1 MAKNQDVF
9 FEKTPIHKS
18 VTFVNAD
25 GAATI
30 AGANTKEIVANP
42 GTDDGIVRMVAAVTD
57 DSANNNIV
65 FFISPDGG
73 TTKYLLW
80 NAYLPLGSGFTSQ
93 VYAVNCLGSTPGTIF
108 RSDKD
113 GNRFLVLK
121 SGYSLYAGLTTAVTA
136 AKTTTINTT
145 LIAFS

>member
-9 FEKTPIHKS
+9 FEKTPVHKS

-42 GTDDGIVRMVAAVTD
+42 GAEDGIVRMVAVTTD
-57 DSANNNIV
+57 DTANNDLL
-65 FFISPDGG
+65 FFLSPDGG
-73 TTKYLLW
+73 ATKFLLW
-80 NAYLPLGSGFTSQ
+80 NAYLPLGSGFNTQ
-93 VYAVNCLGSTPGTIF
+93 VYAVNCMGSTPGTIF
-108 RSDKD
+108 RVDKD

-121 SGYSLYAGLTTAVTA
+121 SGYSLYAGVKMAVTPT
-136 AKTTTINTT
+136 KTTTINTS
-145 LIAFS
+145 LIAF